1 MASLAE
7 IIREFNTL
15 STIKEIFGDTEFTK
29 KQYDYVR
36 HVTGNQLLSLDT
48 IRSYWRSGECLNTRK
63 EALFGNGLDEEEVC
77 IMAERQDDW
86 NGGIEVTRS
95 IPVKEIEN
103 LPEKVHEYI
112 RENMVE
118 ENRYRI
124 AKHSSSY
131 RNFFKVHKGKMNC
144 RIDEL
149 KNSIKNRTSD
159 AEIATLENQLR
170 ALQNRIATILKIR
183 EEIED

>member
-1 MASLAE
+1 MATLMST
-7 IIREFNTL
+7 IREFNTL

-36 HVTGNQLLSLDT
+36 HVTGNQLLSLEA
-48 IRSYWRSGECLNTRK
+48 IRDFWRTSECLNVRK
-63 EALFGNGLDEEEVC
+63 EALFGNGLDDEEVC
-77 IMAERQDDW
+77 IMAEKQNDW
-86 NGGIEVTRS
+86 GSIDVTRS
-95 IPVKEIEN
+95 IPIKEIEE
-103 LPEKVHEYI
+103 LPTKVHEYI
-112 RENMVE
+112 RKNMVE

-159 AEIATLENQLR
+159 GEIEKLENQLK

-183 EEIED
+183 EEFEN